1 MLLPAMDVPIVDWA
15 SLILRWLHIT
25 FGVAWIGASFY
36 FNWLN
41 NHIRPVEGGPT
52 PDRVDGEL
60 WSVHGGHFYQVVKF
74 KVAPERLPTTLHW
87 FKYEAYFTWITG
99 DAEPILRSDA
109 RTIGEA
115 YPWHF
120 VVPFDRLGA
129 DASSGGV
136 STRAEAWN
144 AREAGR

>member
-99 DAEPILRSDA
+99 VTLLLLVYWMDAA
-109 RTIGEA
+109 A
-115 YPWHF
+115 MM
-120 VVPFDRLGA
+120 VP
-129 DASSGGV
+129 
-136 STRAEAWN
+136 
-144 AREAGR
+144 AGLSLIHI